1 MQYTEKEPPVIGG
14 WKVIVCSNSRELFSA
29 FTLDIFT
36 LASHEEAVTFIKDA
50 DCSLRRAYAWGTASW
65 VTASILAF
73 EVTPQGHCEFG
84 LRHFCLSDE
93 EIAQE
98 CAERR
103 VSFEKALESRAEARA
118 KPQYPF
124 SFIAK
129 FTN

>member
-1 MQYTEKEPPVIGG
+1 MEYTAKEPAAVGG
-14 WKVIVCSNSRELFSA
+14 WKVVVCSNSRELFSA
-29 FTLDIFT
+29 FTLDVFI
-36 LASHEEAVTFIKDA
+36 LNSHEEAVAFIQDR
-50 DCSLRRAYAWGTASW
+50 DCSLRRAYAWGTASF

-73 EVTPQGHCEFG
+73 EVTPQGHCEYG

-93 EIAQE
+93 EIAKE
-98 CAERR
+98 CAERSL
-103 VSFEKALESRAEARA
+103 SFEKALESRAEARS